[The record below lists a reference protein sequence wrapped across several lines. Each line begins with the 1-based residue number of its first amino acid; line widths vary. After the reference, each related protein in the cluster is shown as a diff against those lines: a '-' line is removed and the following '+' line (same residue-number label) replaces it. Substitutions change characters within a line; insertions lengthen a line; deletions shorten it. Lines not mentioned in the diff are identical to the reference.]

1 MLNLLTTEVTTS
13 NIFTEAGNVM
23 TGIVDM
29 AGNFFTSLWA
39 QPMGKIIIVL
49 GLVSAAIGLCYRLFL
64 RRKHV

>member
-1 MLNLLTTEVTTS
+1 MLLDAVTVEG
-13 NIFTEAGNVM
+13 IFTAAGSTM

-39 QPMGKIIIVL
+39 VPMGQIVITL
-49 GLVSAAIGLCYRLFL
+49 GIVSAAIGLCYRLFL